1 MIIEKFD
8 KEYQEIISKDKE
20 GKEISEEVKKY
31 VIKVLKEIID
41 SWEGLDI
48 SSREELGEE
57 AGDMSIRLLS
67 IDEFKIK
74 KELDKIIFELA
85 DIENSKAMKEIDR
98 ISLIKKVHNEL
109 ENF

>member
-1 MIIEKFD
+1 
-8 KEYQEIISKDKE
+8 
-20 GKEISEEVKKY
+20 VKKQ
-31 VIKVLKEIID
+31 
-41 SWEGLDI
+41 
-48 SSREELGEE
+48 
-57 AGDMSIRLLS
+57 GDMSIRLLS